1 MTLKQRL
8 EWLNERKKI
17 MFFLCEG
24 RYLNPLISSEMEK
37 LISSGILNDI
47 ELWNVI
53 NKFFPKYETN
63 LPTGMYFPVPICKLI
78 KQGGNFSPKI
88 ALNFHYDFIKIDE
101 NQMWSLQNNRIK
113 GKILKLFKSNLFFE
127 KTTNLYF
134 VEYLSDN
141 RWDKCYLEC
150 EITPMLAMNFIKKN
164 NGLMIQLNNQK
175 IESIDLH
182 SFRIDHKE
190 RCFVRS
196 KNFGEVLLS
205 DASRFWLLDNL
216 DEHGLNFVYEGKIFS
231 IKFTK

>member
-8 EWLNERKKI
+8 EWLNERKLI
-17 MFFLCEG
+17 MLFLCED

-37 LISSGILNDI
+37 LISSGILNDV
-47 ELWNVI
+47 ELWDVI
-53 NKFFPKYETN
+53 NKFFPKFETH

-78 KQGGNFSPKI
+78 KKGEDFSPKI
-88 ALNFHYDFIKIDE
+88 ALKFHYNFIKIDE
-101 NQMWSLQNNRIK
+101 NQIWRLKNNVIK

-127 KTTNLYF
+127 KETNLYF
-134 VEYLSDN
+134 IEYLSDN
-141 RWDKCYLEC
+141 QWDKCYLEC
-150 EITPMLAMNFIKKN
+150 EITPMLAMNFVNKN
-164 NGLMIQLNNQK
+164 SELMIQLNNQK

-196 KNFGEVLLS
+196 KNFGEVLLA
-205 DASRFWLLDNL
+205 DAPRFWLLDNL
-216 DEHGLNFVYEGKIFS
+216 DENGSNFVYEGKMFL